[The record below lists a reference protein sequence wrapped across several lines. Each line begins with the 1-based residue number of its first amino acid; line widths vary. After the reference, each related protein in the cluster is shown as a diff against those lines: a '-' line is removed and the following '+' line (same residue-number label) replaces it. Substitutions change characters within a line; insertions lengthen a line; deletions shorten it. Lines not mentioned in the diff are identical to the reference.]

1 MDGCRSYDLEVH
13 MVHQNSENKSAV
25 VGILYTIGQPDT
37 FLSEVCF
44 HHFSIVE
51 LLDYKIMVCN
61 QGADMWISATPK

>member
-25 VGILYTIGQPDT
+25 VGILYTIGRPDT

-44 HHFSIVE
+44 HHFSIAE

-61 QGADMWISATPK
+61 QDVDVDLSHT